1 MASLRRH
8 LQMWL
13 ESVRRAWRRGEAGM
27 NMYRMLMANSEAVEE
42 SRGDV
47 PPLSALPT
55 RGYRQTDHRR
65 RRRPGLGDPG
75 VTGGGSH

>member
-1 MASLRRH
+1 MASLTRH

-13 ESVRRAWRRGEAGM
+13 ESLRRVWRRGEAGM
-27 NMYRMLMANSEAVEE
+27 NMYCMLMANSEAVEE
-42 SRGDV
+42 SRGHV
-47 PPLSALPT
+47 PPLSALRT
-55 RGYRQTDHRR
+55 RGYRQTDHR